1 MMMERDKIKRF
12 ALFTFIGSTAAPG
25 ILATLNL
32 SISLA
37 LFSLV
42 IASSVV
48 LMTYFSVKEEW
59 TEQGLYSYTKR
70 LGVAPSRLFLITW
83 LISYYLYV
91 VYTVIYIPYFVL
103 NLDGISPL
111 VLSIFIS
118 ISIFLLEVFT
128 NPIYAFP
135 VIYFA
140 QIAFSLPLSLKTSIE
155 HVSPTIP
162 SLFINILSSSLLLV
176 CITLSTFVRGD
187 RSKDSSFILLAFLI
201 SSIILIY
208 GTYLVAP
215 PYVLLASVFGNYGL
229 VLAELTAI
237 NNLVR
242 PFISRKS
249 LFLLNF
255 AIIPLSLIGNI
266 NYSLFY
272 KSLSIPSDV
281 FLFFSLFIYAVS
293 TLVILKGVKKIVS
306 ILSAFLFVFGEYY
319 VITGTSGYLFYEAIA
334 SFISGIIISLVL
346 FLAPPKRK
354 IPG

>member
-1 MMMERDKIKRF
+1 MIMERDKIKRF
-12 ALFTFIGSTAAPG
+12 ALFTFIGSTTAPG

-83 LISYYLYV
+83 FISYYLYV
-91 VYTVIYIPYFVL
+91 LYTIIYIPYYVL
-103 NLDGISPL
+103 NLDGLTPL
-111 VLSIFIS
+111 VLSILIS
-118 ISIFLLEVFT
+118 VSIFLLEVFI
-128 NPIYAFP
+128 NPLYAFP
-135 VIYFA
+135 FIYFA
-140 QIAFSLPLSLKTSIE
+140 QIAFSLPLSLKIRIE
-155 HVSPTIP
+155 HLSPTIP

-187 RSKDSSFILLAFLI
+187 KSKDSSFILLAFLI

-215 PYVLLASVFGNYGL
+215 SYVVLASVFGNYGL
-229 VLAELTAI
+229 ILAELTAI

-249 LFLLNF
+249 FFLLNF
-255 AIIPLSLIGNI
+255 AIIPLSLIGNV
-266 NYSLFY
+266 NYSVFY
-272 KSLSIPSDV
+272 NSLIIPSVV
-281 FLFFSLFIYAVS
+281 FLYFSLFIYAVS

-306 ILSAFLFVFGEYY
+306 ILSAFLFAFGEYY
-319 VITGTSGYLFYEAIA
+319 VITGASGYLFYEAIA
-334 SFISGIIISLVL
+334 TFIGGIIIFLIMIFLV
-346 FLAPPKRK
+346 PPKYV
-354 IPG
+354 GD